1 MVKRRTGKAGFDPDQ
16 VTCHTFWATSIT
28 TYLEDDGDLEVPQHI
43 AGRVSANT
51 TQIYDQP
58 DGGNALRNKFDFTL
72 SSQARGFSGTW

>member
-1 MVKRRTGKAGFDPDQ
+1 MVKRRTGEAGFDPDQ

-51 TQIYDQP
+51 TQIYD
-58 DGGNALRNKFDFTL
+58 
-72 SSQARGFSGTW
+72 